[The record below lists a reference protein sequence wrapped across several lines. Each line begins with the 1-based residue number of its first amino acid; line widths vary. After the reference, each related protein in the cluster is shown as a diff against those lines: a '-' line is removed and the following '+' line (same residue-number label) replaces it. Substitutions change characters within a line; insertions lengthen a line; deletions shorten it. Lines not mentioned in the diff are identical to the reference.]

1 MSPFEGRNSGAPN
14 TANEAGV
21 LDGHSFLD
29 AEFSAA
35 QAAQIRADHT
45 TAATSSVAAQFIS
58 NYQSA
63 ETARY
68 AQVAQEMSFIEYIDA
83 LHADPARYVRNIGQ
97 YIADAFEF
105 YGFSQHE
112 ILGHKIMDFNV
123 RKFPWQSHQGGEQ
136 RELVGQEIPTYQYY
150 LLNKQAG
157 QRERPDTMILG
168 FGPPGSGK
176 TLFFTMRDEMLEDYS
191 RNHPEGALYRLV
203 WCFSQEELRKIGFRE
218 LIDSGERKLEPDEIL
233 RIPADNNTDPFF
245 VISNERRS
253 ESPNEL
259 SPREQLLQ
267 SVLASKHAD
276 SRLNRAYFLSRGLDT
291 LSQSILE
298 QLSRFY
304 KGDMAQIISRH
315 VRVERWD
322 MSAELGRG
330 IVSIE
335 ANPDPHSNVRPVFP
349 ENHWEQ
355 QAIPRELSSGRELQ
369 RVGGLLTGANRGVA
383 HFCDMLRLN
392 QSDRGESD
400 LSRFNFLLE
409 AVEGGR
415 LQIFNPRDPSS
426 IRKVRTS
433 IAYSGDC
440 NAEDVLKRLQA
451 PGFDALRERIR
462 FLCFGLPVRFLC
474 EADRYRDH
482 MRATSIEP
490 NAIGPN
496 ALEALALFAVS
507 TRLLKP
513 DAART
518 EYRAVEDLPN
528 VIKGL
533 SVIEKALLLEERN
546 AQCDANLLR
555 ARDKELSPA
564 QVQLLRRSK
573 QLVADEYTTGVGE
586 TRFSLYDGGMGISV
600 RSAIKLIDRII
611 SQSADST
618 FTCIDVVQHLEQQL
632 AVGFGYYEEIAAS
645 KRQYAAQAQKHI
657 EKSGQTV
664 SEESVKRV
672 LEQWFPVTDPSEL
685 VSAVTKY
692 ARKKVEFDISQALGL
707 MTPDSARELVVRYGY
722 HAAAALDPGNFKVPV
737 AYRESRMKN
746 DSGASEEILRSFED
760 ECTLNRK
767 FGSDAARKAFRSE
780 IISEIGSWST
790 RNPGLAIEKNLDQAL
805 AKLIEE
811 VEKAQRIG
819 REDTLDQFLETTRS
833 FCGGGLVLEQELK
846 SSDPERVRRAREWKS
861 TFSRI
866 EAMKYPKESI
876 ARHIEW
882 ALGHN

>member
-1 MSPFEGRNSGAPN
+1 MTSNNAGR
-14 TANEAGV
+14 EV
-21 LDGHSFLD
+21 R
-29 AEFSAA
+29 AE
-35 QAAQIRADHT
+35 T
-45 TAATSSVAAQFIS
+45 AQFGLS
-58 NYQSA
+58 DLSGEEFALSTASSGRAGGTGNAAHPAVSQFLSDYQTT

-68 AQVAQEMSFIEYIDA
+68 TQVAQEMSFVEYIDA
-83 LHADPARYVRNIGQ
+83 LHRDPKRYIRNIGE

-105 YGFSQHE
+105 YGSCERE
-112 ILGHKIMDFNV
+112 ILGHKVLDFAV
-123 RKFPWQSHQGGEQ
+123 RTFPWQSSVGSER
-136 RELVGQEIPTYQYY
+136 RELVGQEIPTYEYY
-150 LLNKQAG
+150 LANKQAA
-157 QRERPDTMILG
+157 QRERPGTMILG

-203 WCFSQEELRKIGFRE
+203 WCFNEEDLRRVGFRDLKE
-218 LIDSGERKLEPDEIL
+218 STEVKVDSDNVL

-253 ESPNEL
+253 EAPNEL
-259 SPREQLLQ
+259 SPRERLLQ
-267 SVLASKHAD
+267 SLLESGSAD
-276 SRLNRAYFLSRGLDT
+276 GSLNRAYFLSRGLDT

-298 QLSRFY
+298 RLLRHY
-304 KGDMAQIISRH
+304 KGDMTEILSRH

-355 QAIPRELSSGRELQ
+355 QSIPKELGAGRELQ

-400 LSRFNFLLE
+400 LSRFNYLLE

-426 IRKVRTS
+426 IRKVRTT

-474 EADRYRDH
+474 ETERYYDH
-482 MRATSIEP
+482 MRTTQIEKA
-490 NAIGPN
+490 AIGAN
-496 ALEALALFAVS
+496 ALETLALFAVS

-513 DAART
+513 DASRAD
-518 EYRAVEDLPN
+518 YRAIEGLPN

-533 SVIEKALLLEERN
+533 SVVEKALLLEEKNTDR
-546 AQCDANLLR
+546 DANLLR
-555 ARDKELSPA
+555 SADKELSPEA
-564 QVQLLRRSK
+564 VKLLRTNK
-573 QLVADEYTTGVGE
+573 QLVADEYTSGVGE
-586 TRFSLYDGGMGISV
+586 TRFSLYDGGMGVSV
-600 RSAIKLIDRII
+600 RSAIKIIDRIV
-611 SQSADST
+611 SDADNAT
-618 FTCIDVVQHLEQQL
+618 LTCIDVVQYLEQQL
-632 AVGFGYYEEIAAS
+632 AIGFGYYEEIAAS
-645 KRQYAAQAQKHI
+645 KRQYAAQAQKHL
-657 EKSGQTV
+657 EKAGQSA
-664 SEESVKRV
+664 SEDSVKRL
-672 LEQWFPVTDPSEL
+672 LEQWFPVTEPAEI
-685 VSAVTKY
+685 VAAVTQY
-692 ARKKVEFDISQALGL
+692 ARKKVELDISKALGL
-707 MTPDSARELVVRYGY
+707 MTPDSARDLVVRYGY
-722 HAAAALDPGNFKVPV
+722 HAAAFLDPGNFKVPA

-746 DSGASEEILRSFED
+746 EAGANEEILRAFED

-767 FGSDAARKAFRSE
+767 FSNDAARRAFRGE
-780 IISEIGSWST
+780 IISEIGSWSA
-790 RNPGLAIEKNLDQAL
+790 RNPTLAVEKNFDQAL
-805 AKLIEE
+805 SKLIEE
-811 VEKAQRIG
+811 VEKAQRVG
-819 REDTLDQFLETTRS
+819 RDDTLKHFLETTRS
-833 FCGGGLVLEQELK
+833 FCGGGLALEQELK
-846 SSDPERVRRAREWKS
+846 SGDPERIRRANEWKDAIK
-861 TFSRI
+861 RI
-866 EAMKYPKESI
+866 EALGYPAETI

-882 ALGHN
+882 ALGAK